1 MADSVVG
8 RFTFFVPTRNGK
20 EVNQVEIIAVMI
32 VGIFLE
38 NPTVVN
44 AGLDTAHFFLDVF
57 KGVISN
63 VLSDLIIACIPMKK
77 NHSSADQ
84 SDCGSSSN
92 E

>member
-1 MADSVVG
+1 M
-8 RFTFFVPTRNGK
+8 
-20 EVNQVEIIAVMI
+20 EIIAVRI
-32 VGIFLE
+32 VEMLLE

-44 AGLDTAHFFLDVF
+44 EVLDTAHFFLDVF
-57 KGVISN
+57 KDVISN
-63 VLSDLIIACIPMKK
+63 VLSDLIIAFIPMKK